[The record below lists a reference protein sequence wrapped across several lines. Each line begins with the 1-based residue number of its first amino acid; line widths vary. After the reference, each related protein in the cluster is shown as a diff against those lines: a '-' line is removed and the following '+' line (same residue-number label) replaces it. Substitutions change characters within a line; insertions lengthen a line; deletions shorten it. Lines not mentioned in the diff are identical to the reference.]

1 MRGCFMRRK
10 LKKIISKLKDNNKTI
25 STMES
30 CTGGALASLITD
42 ISGASAVFK
51 YGAVTYS
58 NEYKIK
64 MGVSSEVIEKY
75 SVYSMETA
83 REMAKAISN
92 FTASD
97 FGIGITGKLGEVD
110 PNNLSGDNNRVFI
123 CIYDKEN
130 DNYIDLDTYVDS
142 SDRVDDKKEVLE
154 FIVSKL
160 DLYV

>member
-1 MRGCFMRRK
+1 MEEK
-10 LKKIISKLKDNNKTI
+10 LNKIIAKLSDSNKTI

-64 MGVSSEVIEKY
+64 MGVSSEVIDKF

-83 REMAKAISN
+83 REMARAISM
-92 FTASD
+92 FTSSD
-97 FGIGITGKLGEVD
+97 YGIGITGKLGEAD
-110 PNNLSGDNNRVFI
+110 PNNLSGENNRVFI
-123 CIYDKEN
+123 CIYDKEI
-130 DNYIDLDTYVDS
+130 DKYIDLDTYVNS

-154 FIVSKL
+154 FVVAKF